1 MEIIF
6 GLFNTFFFAPIVNLL
21 VAIYQGLQ
29 FLHIPGALGFAI
41 IILTIVTRMAIWP
54 LFNSQIKSSKKMSDL
69 KPHLDELKQK
79 HKDDKKAFAEA
90 QMALFKE
97 HGVNPAAGCLPTL
110 LQFPILIAL
119 YQAIMNLFPNVA
131 GFGGSLNNINAVL
144 WHPSLY
150 LSDAPDKNFLGLNL
164 ATRPSEFMTAGWL
177 LLLVP
182 LVTAGLTFW
191 QSKMMLPKVVKKYP
205 SDSLKEKKEKEN
217 TEDAMASMQ
226 KQMTYLMPIMIG
238 WFAFQFPVA
247 LPIYWNTLTII
258 SIIQQKKI
266 YGK

>member
-1 MEIIF
+1 
-6 GLFNTFFFAPIVNLL
+6 
-21 VAIYQGLQ
+21 
-29 FLHIPGALGFAI
+29 
-41 IILTIVTRMAIWP
+41 MA
-54 LFNSQIKSSKKMSDL
+54 DL

-119 YQAIMNLFPNVA
+119 YQAVVNIFPGA
-131 GFGGSLNNINAVL
+131 GFGGSLSNINAVL
-144 WHPSLY
+144 YHPSLHLY
-150 LSDAPDKNFLGLNL
+150 SEPDKIFFGLNL
-164 ATRPSEFMTAGWL
+164 ATKPSEFATAGWL

-182 LVTAGLTFW
+182 LITAGLTFW
-191 QSKMMLPKVVKKYP
+191 QSKMIMPRPAGGTKKIK
-205 SDSLKEKKEKEN
+205 SGKEEKKGQ
-217 TEDAMASMQ
+217 EDMMFTMQ
-226 KQMTYLMPIMIG
+226 SQMMYLMPLMIG